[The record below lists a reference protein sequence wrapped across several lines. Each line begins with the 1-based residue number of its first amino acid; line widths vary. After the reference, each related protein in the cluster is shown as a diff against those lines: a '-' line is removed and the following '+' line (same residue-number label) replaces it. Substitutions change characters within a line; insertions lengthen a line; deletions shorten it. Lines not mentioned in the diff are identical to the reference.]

1 MLWKEAG
8 TGGKGACGGRGHT
21 LSEYGSLSLQLCFLA
36 LYWARAALRPLIT
49 SQHLHLTVSREE
61 DLLCSRP
68 QAGGI
73 NGLMTLILSRAGAI
87 RSLAARWIDQVCPS
101 ESKRFVYK
109 SSRFCP
115 DFMRFL
121 SGCHAYSVRIHREC
135 CPNRNRILSALH
147 AAVVRSRIERC
158 PFFMRLE
165 AIICEPRTNIPNL

>member
-1 MLWKEAG
+1 MKKSPRTEAEMYWDYC
-8 TGGKGACGGRGHT
+8 GKRLGQAEKVLVAAGKC
-21 LSEYGSLSLQLCFLA
+21 GSLSLQLRFLA

-87 RSLAARWIDQVCPS
+87 RSLAARWIDRVCPS

-109 SSRFCP
+109 ISSYCL
-115 DFMRFL
+115 DFMHIL
-121 SGCHAYSVRIHREC
+121 PVSIANVVHIKIES
-135 CPNRNRILSALH
+135 CPLFMRPLSA
-147 AAVVRSRIERC
+147 SE
-158 PFFMRLE
+158 
-165 AIICEPRTNIPNL
+165 

>member
-1 MLWKEAG
+1 MSWDYCGKRLEQEEKVLVVAG
-8 TGGKGACGGRGHT
+8 NI
-21 LSEYGSLSLQLCFLA
+21 LSLSTDHSRFSSVSLPSIGQG
-36 LYWARAALRPLIT
+36 RPLRPLIT

-121 SGCHAYSVRIHREC
+121 SGFHAYSVRIHREC

-158 PFFMRLE
+158 PFFVRL
-165 AIICEPRTNIPNL
+165 

>member
-1 MLWKEAG
+1 MERGWDRR
-8 TGGKGACGGRGHT
+8 KGACGGQGHT
-21 LSEYGSLSLQLCFLA
+21 LSEYGSLSLQLCFVA

-121 SGCHAYSVRIHREC
+121 SGFHAYSVRIHREC

-158 PFFMRLE
+158 PFFMRLRFLS
-165 AIICEPRTNIPNL
+165 CVCHQT